1 VNTWVQPQFFVRF
14 VLLNLQFSLYYF
26 VDHCSFSFCHFI
38 VCPSIYCFWW
48 WPLLYLLIMTPL
60 VSSDDE
66 FLGIFWWWAP
76 WYLLMIT
83 PLVSSDDDLLG
94 IFWWWPPRYL
104 LMMTPLVSSDDDPL
118 GIFWW
123 WPPWYQLINIGH
135 SKQWCLNRQVVKPLD
150 VMLNLCFFASTWLFC
165 LLFFLIAYTPERYLI
180 PLRSV
185 RITWDV
191 KNIAVTSHDL
201 SHLLF

>member
-1 VNTWVQPQFFVRF
+1 MCNHNDIHEPSHHIQAKRHHRDILNELSLMTSFKEIPNHHTIVNTWVQPQFFVRF

-118 GIFWW
+118 GTNW
-123 WPPWYQLINIGH
+123 
-135 SKQWCLNRQVVKPLD
+135 
-150 VMLNLCFFASTWLFC
+150 ST
-165 LLFFLIAYTPERYLI
+165 
-180 PLRSV
+180 
-185 RITWDV
+185 
-191 KNIAVTSHDL
+191 
-201 SHLLF
+201 